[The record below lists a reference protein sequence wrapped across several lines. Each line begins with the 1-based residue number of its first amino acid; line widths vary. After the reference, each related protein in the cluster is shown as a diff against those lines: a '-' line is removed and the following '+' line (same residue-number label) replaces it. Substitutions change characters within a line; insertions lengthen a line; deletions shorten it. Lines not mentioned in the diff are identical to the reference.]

1 MGVKRSNYLPREKRS
16 RCVPFWSPSTHYL
29 TDACSATND
38 KPEPFR
44 FSTSPSRTPIR
55 GTSPIFPLG
64 TPGASPNT
72 PNGDRRTLSK
82 NPNGVYRWQGG
93 GSARPRNRY
102 QSPSFGTRSPPP
114 AIKLS
119 PVKTD
124 TKRRRVGEDVESS
137 SVQKVPFP
145 AVSPQMPVNGSAP
158 AFTPSQ
164 TPAPSQTRPSIF
176 PSTNGTPASQP
187 NGNSTQKMPTA
198 TTPRLRTGN
207 LTSKQTAPT
216 IPSPLRQAWG
226 QSDSPPQT
234 PGSNTNARPPK
245 HVTTKAASFMTELIK
260 EVTPPRKPDVSNPY
274 QTASPVR
281 PMPKKPTPKRPRAP
295 AVKTAPPPV
304 PDVPKGTEPSPQAII
319 EATVPKV
326 CYI

>member
-1 MGVKRSNYLPREKRS
+1 MR
-16 RCVPFWSPSTHYL
+16 
-29 TDACSATND
+29 ACPATND

-44 FSTSPSRTPIR
+44 FSTSPSRTPVR
-55 GTSPIFPLG
+55 GNSPIFTLG
-64 TPGASPNT
+64 TPGVSPNN
-72 PNGDRRTLSK
+72 PNGDSPRRTLSK

-124 TKRRRVGEDVESS
+124 TKRRRVGEDAESS
-137 SVQKVPFP
+137 SGQKVPFP
-145 AVSPQMPVNGSAP
+145 AVSPQKPANGSAP
-158 AFTPSQ
+158 APAPNQ
-164 TPAPSQTRPSIF
+164 TPAPSQTRLSIF
-176 PSTNGTPASQP
+176 PATNGTPASQP
-187 NGNSTQKMPTA
+187 NGNSTQKTPAATA
-198 TTPRLRTGN
+198 PRLRTGN
-207 LTSKQTAPT
+207 LPSKPTAPS

-234 PGSNTNARPPK
+234 PGSNANPRLPK
-245 HVTTKAASFMTELIK
+245 PATTKAASFMTELIK
-260 EVTPPRKPDVSNPY
+260 EVTPPKKPDVSNPY

-281 PMPKKPTPKRPRAP
+281 PTPKKPTPKRPRAS
-295 AVKTAPPPV
+295 AVKAAPPPV
-304 PDVPKGTEPSPQAII
+304 PDVPKVVEPSPQAII

-326 CYI
+326 RYVQYDAMFWVSNKYFRGANVHGHHLNF